1 MDHELEKMGGQ
12 SHDTMNVHKQQP
24 DSSKSP
30 PLMPGMVHGQSSASA
45 PSAHDMGAMN
55 RSDGEMDH
63 DDMRMQGGSAPPDAR
78 DPNAYSE
85 GYVRNAGKYALPPS
99 EALVMSDMHNFGRS
113 EEHTSELQSIMR
125 ISSAVFCLQKKNTQT
140 KRSHK

>member
-1 MDHELEKMGGQ
+1 MPGMNGGSMNMSGMDHGAMDMSGMDHGSKGMSGMDHELEKMGGQ

-45 PSAHDMGAMN
+45 PSAHDMGAMT

-63 DDMRMQGGSAPPDAR
+63 DDMRMHGGSAPPDAH
-78 DPNAYSE
+78 DPHAHSDRRR
-85 GYVRNAGKYALPPS
+85 GVSGKRVSVRVSL
-99 EALVMSDMHNFGRS
+99 
-113 EEHTSELQSIMR
+113 
-125 ISSAVFCLQKKNTQT
+125 
-140 KRSHK
+140 